1 VRSKTLIVLCDDN
14 SFPFQVYFSIQTEP
28 YPCRQEGQS
37 NDDPIFSQIHF
48 HSFKGPTSRV
58 LSALIGMTLTRIY
71 APSLLLRSFILVHR
85 VDPQHGDIMPDI
97 DQYVLAYSLTL
108 NDAQIVHEIFE

>member
-1 VRSKTLIVLCDDN
+1 
-14 SFPFQVYFSIQTEP
+14 
-28 YPCRQEGQS
+28 
-37 NDDPIFSQIHF
+37 
-48 HSFKGPTSRV
+48 
-58 LSALIGMTLTRIY
+58 MTLTRIY

-85 VDPQHGDIMPDI
+85 VDPQHGDNMPDI